1 METERTEQREKTA
14 ASAVQIND
22 LFDSVELARAIETR
36 EFKEFL
42 DHVPIAM
49 VVSKY
54 IRAEHRIVYAN
65 RAFELKTGRAL
76 TEIKGRGW
84 AILDVFRHEDD
95 PQITIGQALLGRE
108 DYLGTFGVEKAEPL
122 LVEVYAGIIE
132 NEDGSENYRIAVLID
147 VTARDRAQREEF
159 LRQIREKELLL
170 KEIEHRVKNNL
181 QLIAVLIRLEAR
193 SQRNGSQVNLEQLAG
208 RVEALQLLYQDLSA
222 KPGTESV
229 DLGHYLGRIA
239 SGVMRSHGVEGIQ
252 LDSKISSVPVSI
264 NVAMPV
270 GLIINELLT
279 NAFKYAF
286 VGRDKGT
293 ITLECLQAGDN
304 RYRITIADNG
314 VGLPPGVTWP
324 TEGKL
329 SALIVQT
336 LRENIWT
343 DLVVQ
348 SAPGIGTKVV
358 VTLFQAAKRRVA

>member
-1 METERTEQREKTA
+1 MTA
-14 ASAVQIND
+14 SDQTSESTSQQVND
-22 LFDSVELARAIETR
+22 LFDSLELTKAIDTA
-36 EFKEFL
+36 EFKLFL
-42 DHVPIAM
+42 DHIPIAIII
-49 VVSKY
+49 SKFV
-54 IRAEHRIVYAN
+54 HGDQRIVFAN
-65 RAFELKTGRAL
+65 QAYENLTGQKLA
-76 TEIKGRGW
+76 EIVGRGW
-84 AILDVFRHEDD
+84 SVLESFRLEDE
-95 PQITIGQALLGRE
+95 PHLTFSEALPKCE
-108 DYLGTFGVEKAEPL
+108 DFVGTFRREPPHKAM
-122 LVEVYAGIIE
+122 LVEAFAGLIE

-304 RYRITIADNG
+304 RYRIIIADNG
-314 VGLPPGVTWP
+314 VGLPPGVSWP